1 MKYEIVSITAGVECV
16 ILETKSLRKAQSTY
30 SKLTDDGA
38 LVRVKV
44 NDGMILKIYQAE
56 KAFRMTPGKTGKRKM
71 EATNA

>member
-16 ILETKSLRKAQSTY
+16 MLETNSLKKAQSTY

-44 NDGMILKIYQAE
+44 NGRILKIDQAE
-56 KAFRMTPGKTGKRKM
+56 KAFHMTPGKTGRKNM
-71 EATNA
+71 EAINA